1 MTIFVRTSLG
11 NAAIRSNND
20 PGLTRRLR
28 SLLIAIDGKADSRI
42 YIASLSANIYGDV
55 AGLLES
61 LRSAGMIRAVGSV
74 ETSGGMAVADLPFIG
89 SQLVEAAPVTRIA
102 PVVAVV
108 AFSQADVLAPL
119 PDESATQ
126 TAEKT
131 RAAVALMSDFVENH
145 VPSDMNELMFAID
158 QLSTPKEVLAMLPDY
173 AQQLTPLTAQGQVQ
187 AHISELR
194 TLLTSQDFHARMT

>member
-11 NAAIRSNND
+11 NAAIRSNSD

-61 LRSAGMIRAVGSV
+61 LRSAGMIRPVGSV
-74 ETSGGMAVADLPFIG
+74 ETSGGTAVADLPFIG
-89 SQLVEAAPVTRIA
+89 SQLVEAAPVTRIS

-108 AFSQADVLAPL
+108 ASSQADVSAPL
-119 PDESATQ
+119 PAESATQ

-158 QLSTPKEVLAMLPDY
+158 QLSTPNEVLAMLPDY

-194 TLLTSQDFHARMT
+194 TLLASQDFRARMS